1 MSAAFPETVDAWR
14 MVTSQRHF
22 HGSLPIAALPRL
34 CESLADPSGQLR
46 YELEFGRDGLGVA
59 FLAMRVE
66 GALSLICQ
74 RSLEAF
80 AWPVSLSTRLGLIRN
95 EADESALP
103 PGYEALLAGGDGE
116 LRLSD
121 VIEDELILALPLVP
135 IKPGAAESEEVVYST
150 ENAEVRAR
158 EHPFAALSSLKKQ

>member
-14 MVTSQRHF
+14 MVTSHHHF
-22 HGSLPIAALPRL
+22 LGSLPIAALPRL

-59 FLAMRVE
+59 FLALRVE

-74 RSLEAF
+74 RTLEAF
-80 AWPVSLSTRLGLIRN
+80 AWPVSLSVHLGLIRL
-95 EADESALP
+95 EADEAALP
-103 PGYEALLAGGDGE
+103 PGYEPLLVAGDGG

-121 VIEDELILALPLVP
+121 VIEDELILALPIVP
-135 IKPGAAESEEVVYST
+135 TKPGAEEAGEIVFTT
-150 ENAEVRAR
+150 ENAEARVR
-158 EHPFAALSSLKKQ
+158 EHPFAALVSLKKQ